1 MYLAMHYRFFLFSLC
16 KFLFTQFIG
25 FHEKEQIV

>member
-1 MYLAMHYRFFLFSLC
+1 MYLTVHYRFFLFSPC

-25 FHEKEQIV
+25 FHEKE